1 MWGIPWPYFII
12 ESSCFI
18 EHIVRFIYKKKSIYN
33 NPAFRY
39 IFEIIVL
46 FFSVTLSFY
55 IQSRLNE
62 TEKSMARQTKR
73 GHVYVVS
80 KIGSFGED
88 IYKIGIIRRLD
99 PMIIV

>member
-1 MWGIPWPYFII
+1 
-12 ESSCFI
+12 
-18 EHIVRFIYKKKSIYN
+18 
-33 NPAFRY
+33 
-39 IFEIIVL
+39 
-46 FFSVTLSFY
+46 
-55 IQSRLNE
+55 
-62 TEKSMARQTKR
+62 MARQTKR